1 VTTFRTFRTA
11 CTTLVACVFCAACP
25 GETAAPS
32 LLEAAITRRDDTV
45 RFQAPVVVY
54 RCDSTADLLLEGA
67 RAGNGVLVWLRV
79 RDSLARELPI
89 VGVRDTITR
98 PAAVVAVRYSS
109 QQVLHTLSLDS
120 GRVTVHDSG
129 GARHVAVAGSGT
141 ELQFGVRSGIAASF
155 TQVRREP
162 DSTASCVPA
171 PSSAPTVRP

>member
-1 VTTFRTFRTA
+1 MMRAFV
-11 CTTLVACVFCAACP
+11 LVAGAALLACR
-25 GETAAPS
+25 GETAAPP
-32 LLEAAITRRDDTV
+32 LLDAAVTRRDDTI

-79 RDSLARELPI
+79 RDSLGRELPI

-109 QQVLHTLSLDS
+109 LQVLHTLSLDS
-120 GRVTVHDSG
+120 GTVTVEDSG

-141 ELQFGVRSGIAASF
+141 ELQFGMRSGLAARF
-155 TQVRREP
+155 AQLRHDP
-162 DSTASCVPA
+162 DSSASCSAAPA
-171 PSSAPTVRP
+171 SAPTVKP